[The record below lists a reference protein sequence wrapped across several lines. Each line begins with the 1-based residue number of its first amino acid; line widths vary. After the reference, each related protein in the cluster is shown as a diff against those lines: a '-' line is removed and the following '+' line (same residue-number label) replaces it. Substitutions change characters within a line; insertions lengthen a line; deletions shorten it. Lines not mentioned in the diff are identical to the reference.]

1 MKLLATIVAL
11 LAFVAAPAFAD
22 DMDDMSQLE
31 ARGNKLTP
39 KEMCQKNHPRI
50 KLGID
55 A

>member
-31 ARGNKLTP
+31 ARGKLPP